1 MSIKN
6 QQGFIHIIILVA
18 VALVAAGG
26 VYYVVAQGIDSQG
39 NTVEETTSV
48 TQDQIDEANANNDEL
63 LNDGDYPALYKQ
75 YGLPEYPGAT
85 IKYDGRTADSLD
97 DGISLKL
104 TTSDDVQTVGAF
116 YADEFASLDG
126 WTYTPPNF
134 SNETLYGATAE
145 KSDEGLRY
153 QLTVASLPD
162 NTQIN
167 ISFLKP

>member
-6 QQGFIHIIILVA
+6 QQGFIHIIILIAVTLVA
-18 VALVAAGG
+18 VGG
-26 VYYVVAQGIDSQG
+26 VYYVIAQGLDNQD

-48 TQDQIDEANANNDEL
+48 TQDQINDANANNEL

-85 IKYDGRTADSLD
+85 IEYDGRTADSLD

-134 SNETLYGATAE
+134 SNESLYGATAE
-145 KSDEGLRY
+145 KADEELRY
-153 QLTVASLPD
+153 QLIVTNLPD
-162 NTQIN
+162 NTQIS
-167 ISFLKP
+167 ISFLRP